1 MSQTETLQPAA
12 QRWLRYWR
20 NSLAD
25 AESGQGAL
33 TQKALDQTEYL
44 ERTVYRDGYLP
55 SNHPVL
61 KRLFEGEKEA
71 TQLVRIALRPA
82 VYKGLQEHGV
92 ENSRST
98 PRSSRR

>member
-55 SNHPVL
+55 SNAISNTVRDAMLARSLVTAQRLRERGVL
-61 KRLFEGEKEA
+61 
-71 TQLVRIALRPA
+71 
-82 VYKGLQEHGV
+82 
-92 ENSRST
+92 
-98 PRSSRR
+98 